1 MPKITNSLRSRILFT
16 LTSGMFALIVVAAWV
31 TVSVQREQ
39 ADLAA
44 REQLN
49 HATAIVADAA
59 DFMLNTRKKAL
70 QQWAENIRQVGPEQA
85 SLANESALKV
95 LFDNLLVLSPEGRVL
110 DDWPTFESRRNAD
123 ASFRDYYKRAVVSAE
138 VVLSEPFL
146 TDPNRLPLVNLSYA
160 VRDGRGD
167 ILAIL
172 VGSMSLRDNSFLKA
186 LERTQIGL
194 TGYISVISADGLI
207 ISHPQQD
214 FIMQA
219 IPEDR
224 EIFRKRVLAG
234 WRGVVHI
241 DSLRGG
247 KSLQSYESLQDNNW
261 IIAGVIPEEE
271 AYAAADQATRTLLLA
286 IATAAFVVMI
296 IIWWLLHLQ
305 MRHLPR
311 LTNELSR
318 LQAGARAELDPIGY
332 EEIDALVVAFNQLLE
347 DNHVSQ
353 QQLHQRQV
361 YLQSILEASSAGLFV
376 VDNNGKAE
384 FINSAVT
391 RITGWP
397 KQLFQD
403 GDWCKAMP
411 ASDAKRVCVM
421 WQQALEDKNFFSLDH
436 RYVRPEGNTAWVNCQ
451 LYPVEFEQKLVGMV
465 GTIVDVSMRYARE
478 KELINVANEDAL
490 TKLANRRGYDEKI
503 EKLFNLH
510 RQQQVQTVLLS
521 LDLDHFKLVNDS
533 AGHEVGDWV
542 LQQLAKIIVGEIRID
557 DFAARVG
564 GDEFAVLLRDCDEK
578 HALQIAERIRRA
590 AEELTHEHPSVQAVT
605 ISIGVA
611 ASSIADEYVI
621 DWIRRADR
629 ACYEAKNKG
638 RNQVVIDGL
647 NGV

>member
-1 MPKITNSLRSRILFT
+1 
-16 LTSGMFALIVVAAWV
+16 MFALIVVAAWV
-31 TVSVQREQ
+31 TLSVQREQ

-70 QQWAENIRQVGPEQA
+70 QQWAENIRQVGPEQV

-110 DDWPTFESRRNAD
+110 DDWPIFESRRNAD

-146 TDPNRLPLVNLSYA
+146 TDPNQLPLVNLSYA

-167 ILAIL
+167 IIAIL

-241 DSLRGG
+241 EALRGG

-286 IATAAFVVMI
+286 IITAAFVVMI

-353 QQLHQRQV
+353 QQLQQRQV

-384 FINSAVT
+384 FINSAVA

-411 ASDAKRVCVM
+411 ANDAKRVCVM
-421 WQQALEDKNFFSLDH
+421 WQQALEDKSFFSLDH
-436 RYVRPEGNTAWVNCQ
+436 RYVRPEGNTVWVNCQ
-451 LYPVEFEQKLVGMV
+451 LYPVEFDQKLVGMV

-521 LDLDHFKLVNDS
+521 LDLDHFKSVNDS

-542 LQQLAKIIVGEIRID
+542 LQQLAKIIVGEIRVD

-578 HALQIAERIRRA
+578 HALQIAERIRREV
-590 AEELTHEHPSVQAVT
+590 EELEHEHPSVKAVT
-605 ISIGVA
+605 ISIGLA

>member
-1 MPKITNSLRSRILFT
+1 MPKITKSLRSRILFT

-31 TVSVQREQ
+31 TLSVQREQ

-70 QQWAENIRQVGPEQA
+70 QQWAENIRQVGPEQV

-110 DDWPTFESRRNAD
+110 DDWPIFESRRNAD

-146 TDPNRLPLVNLSYA
+146 TDPNQLPLVNLSYA

-167 ILAIL
+167 IIAIL

-241 DSLRGG
+241 EALRGG

-286 IATAAFVVMI
+286 IITAAFVVMI

-353 QQLHQRQV
+353 QQLQQRQV

-384 FINSAVT
+384 FINSAVA

-411 ASDAKRVCVM
+411 ANDAKRVCVM
-421 WQQALEDKNFFSLDH
+421 WQQALEDKSFFSLDH
-436 RYVRPEGNTAWVNCQ
+436 RYVRPEGNTVWVNCQ
-451 LYPVEFEQKLVGMV
+451 LYPVEFDQKLVGMV

-521 LDLDHFKLVNDS
+521 LDLDHFKSVNDS

-542 LQQLAKIIVGEIRID
+542 LQQLAKIIVGEIRVD

-578 HALQIAERIRRA
+578 HALQIAERIRREV
-590 AEELTHEHPSVQAVT
+590 EELEHEHPSVKAVT
-605 ISIGVA
+605 ISIGLA

>member
-16 LTSGMFALIVVAAWV
+16 LTSGMLALIVVAAWV

-59 DFMLNTRKKAL
+59 DFMLNTRKEAL
-70 QQWAENIRQVGPEQA
+70 QQWAENIRQIGPEQA

-123 ASFRDYYKRAVVSAE
+123 ASFRDYYKHAVVSAE

-146 TDPNRLPLVNLSYA
+146 TDPNQLPLVNLSYA

-167 ILAIL
+167 IIAVL

-214 FIMQA
+214 FIMQP

-241 DSLRGG
+241 NALRGG
-247 KSLQSYESLQDNNW
+247 RSLQSYESLQDNNW

-271 AYAAADQATRTLLLA
+271 AYAAADQSTRTLLLA
-286 IATAAFVVMI
+286 IATAAIVVMI

-353 QQLHQRQV
+353 QQLQQRQV

-384 FINSAVT
+384 FINSAVA

-421 WQQALEDKNFFSLDH
+421 WQQALEDKSFFSLDH
-436 RYVRPEGNTAWVNCQ
+436 RYVRPEGNTVWVNCQ

-521 LDLDHFKLVNDS
+521 LDLDHFKSVNDS
-533 AGHEVGDWV
+533 AGHELGDWV
-542 LQQLAKIIVGEIRID
+542 LQQIAQVIVGEIRVD

-564 GDEFAVLLRDCDEK
+564 GDEFAVLLRDCDDK

-590 AEELTHEHPSVQAVT
+590 VEELEHEHPSVKAVT

-611 ASSIADEYVI
+611 VSSIADEYVI
-621 DWIRRADR
+621 DWVRRADR

>member
-1 MPKITNSLRSRILFT
+1 
-16 LTSGMFALIVVAAWV
+16 MFALIVVAAWV

-70 QQWAENIRQVGPEQA
+70 QQWAETIRQTGTEQA
-85 SLANESALKV
+85 SLASESALKV
-95 LFDNLLVLSPEGRVL
+95 LFDNLLVLSPDGRVL
-110 DDWPTFESRRNAD
+110 DDWPTFASRRNAD
-123 ASFRDYYKRAVVSAE
+123 ASFRDYYKQAVVSTE

-146 TDPNRLPLVNLSYA
+146 TDPNQLPLVNLSYA

-167 ILAIL
+167 ISAVL

-194 TGYISVISADGLI
+194 AGYISVISADGLI

-214 FIMQA
+214 FIMQP
-219 IPEDR
+219 IPDDR

-271 AYAAADQATRTLLLA
+271 AYAAADQATRILLLA

-318 LQAGARAELDPIGY
+318 LQAGARAELNPIGY

-353 QQLHQRQV
+353 QQLQQRQI

-376 VDNNGKAE
+376 VNSSGKAE
-384 FINSAVT
+384 FINSAVA

-411 ASDAKRVCVM
+411 ASDAKRVSVM
-421 WQQALEDKNFFSLDH
+421 WQQALEDKSFFSLDH
-436 RYVRPEGNTAWVNCQ
+436 RYLRPEGNTVWVNCQ
-451 LYPVEFEQKLVGMV
+451 LYPVEFEHKLVAMV

-478 KELINVANEDAL
+478 KELIHVANEDAL

-503 EKLFNLH
+503 EKLFNSH

-521 LDLDHFKLVNDS
+521 LDLDHFKSVNDS
-533 AGHEVGDWV
+533 AGHDVGDWV
-542 LQQLAKIIVGEIRID
+542 LQQLAQIIVGEIRVD

-578 HALQIAERIRRA
+578 HAVQIAERIRRA
-590 AEELTHEHPSVQAVT
+590 VAELEHEHPSVKAVT

-647 NGV
+647 CRV